1 MTSAR
6 PNSMDDAGRLI
17 ADQSGPD
24 SQVEVFDGGAGVAAG
39 TAHPNLDWETLY
51 ERLGERVFRMLH
63 RMTRDADQ
71 AADLTHDTFVRVFER
86 LDQFRG
92 RGSLD
97 GWVLRIAS
105 NQFRDRF
112 RRRRFQTLQG
122 GELRAQALRRE
133 EQAVDE
139 AGRLAMRQALASI
152 PDDHR
157 VALLLHDVDG
167 FNHREI
173 AEMLDVAEGTSKA
186 RVSRARTMLREQLKR
201 QGDNR

>member
-1 MTSAR
+1 MA
-6 PNSMDDAGRLI
+6 N
-17 ADQSGPD
+17 QSSLD
-24 SQVEVFDGGAGVAAG
+24 SQVEIFDGGAGVAAG
-39 TAHPNLDWETLY
+39 TSPPNLEWETLY
-51 ERLGERVFRMLH
+51 ERLGERVFWMLH

-92 RGSLD
+92 SGSVD

-122 GELRAQALRRE
+122 GELRAKALGRE
-133 EQAVDE
+133 EQEVDE
-139 AGRLAMRQALASI
+139 AGRLAMRQALTMI

-157 VALLLHDVDG
+157 VTLLLHDVDG

-186 RVSRARTMLREQLKR
+186 RVSRARTMLREQLATK
-201 QGDNR
+201 GDNR

>member
-1 MTSAR
+1 M
-6 PNSMDDAGRLI
+6 
-17 ADQSGPD
+17 
-24 SQVEVFDGGAGVAAG
+24 
-39 TAHPNLDWETLY
+39 
-51 ERLGERVFRMLH
+51 
-63 RMTRDADQ
+63 
-71 AADLTHDTFVRVFER
+71 THDTFVRVFER

-112 RRRRFQTLQG
+112 RRRRFQTLHG
-122 GELRAQALRRE
+122 GELRAKALDRE

-152 PDDHR
+152 PDDDR

-173 AEMLDVAEGTSKA
+173 AEMLDIAEGTSKA

-201 QGDNR
+201 

>member
-1 MTSAR
+1 M
-6 PNSMDDAGRLI
+6 
-17 ADQSGPD
+17 
-24 SQVEVFDGGAGVAAG
+24 
-39 TAHPNLDWETLY
+39 
-51 ERLGERVFRMLH
+51 
-63 RMTRDADQ
+63 
-71 AADLTHDTFVRVFER
+71 RVFER

-112 RRRRFQTLQG
+112 RRRRFQALQG
-122 GELRAQALRRE
+122 GELRAKARDQE
-133 EQAVDE
+133 ERAIDE
-139 AGRLAMRQALASI
+139 AGRLAMRQALTMI

-186 RVSRARTMLREQLKR
+186 RVSRARTMLREHLATE
-201 QGDNR
+201 GDNR

>member
-1 MTSAR
+1 
-6 PNSMDDAGRLI
+6 MDEAGRLI
-17 ADQSGPD
+17 ADQFSSD
-24 SQVEVFDGGAGVAAG
+24 SRGEVFDGATGVAAG
-39 TAHPNLDWETLY
+39 TARPNLDWETLY

-112 RRRRFQTLQG
+112 RRRRFQALQG
-122 GELRAQALRRE
+122 GELRAKARDQE
-133 EQAVDE
+133 ERAIDE
-139 AGRLAMRQALASI
+139 AGRLAMRQALTMI

-186 RVSRARTMLREQLKR
+186 RVSRARTMLREHLATE
-201 QGDNR
+201 GDNR